1 MVYKNNLITER
12 KRYELWAEAIRDI
25 GILTLVFVPLDSLV
39 RETPITQARLLLVIG
54 FAILGL
60 LLIEIGV
67 RMGSDS

>member
-1 MVYKNNLITER
+1 MAER

-39 RETPITQARLLLVIG
+39 RETPITRARLLLVIG

>member
-1 MVYKNNLITER
+1 LVYKNSLMAER

-25 GILTLVFVPLDSLV
+25 GILTLVFVPLDSLI
-39 RETPITQARLLLVIG
+39 RETPITRARLLMDIG

-67 RMGSDS
+67 RMEFNS

>member
-1 MVYKNNLITER
+1 MAYKVSVAEK

-25 GILTLVFVPLDSLV
+25 GILTLVFVPLDSLI
-39 RETPITQARLLLVIG
+39 RETPITRGRLEIVTG

-67 RMGSDS
+67 RIDCE

>member
-1 MVYKNNLITER
+1 MAER

-25 GILTLVFVPLDSLV
+25 GILTLVFVPLDSLI
-39 RETPITQARLLLVIG
+39 RETPITRARLLMDIG

-67 RMGSDS
+67 RMEFNS